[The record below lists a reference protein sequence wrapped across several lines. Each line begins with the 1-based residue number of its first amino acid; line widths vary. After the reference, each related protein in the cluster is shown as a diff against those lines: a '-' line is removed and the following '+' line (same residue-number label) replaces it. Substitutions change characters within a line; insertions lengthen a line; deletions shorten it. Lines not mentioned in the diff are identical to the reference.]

1 MSLRHFLDVSELSRA
16 DLRTILDNA
25 HAMKRARAASRV
37 GVEPGM
43 EQKLAQIA
51 GIGGP
56 MPDADFSGRVLAM
69 IFEKPS
75 TRTRISFDVAMRHLG
90 GETLLLNRD
99 DLQLGRGESIEDT
112 AQVMSRYVDVV
123 MLRVLKHETLTTFA
137 AAAQVPV
144 INGLSDR
151 SHPCQIIADLM
162 TLEESLGGIVAGRSI
177 AWVGDA
183 NNVATSF
190 VHAAARL
197 DFELRIGAPA
207 ELGPST
213 DLLAWAEGEAAA
225 ITVHDTAQAAVQD
238 ADCVVTDTWVSMG
251 DENAE
256 ERIAAL
262 TPFRVDAALMGHA
275 SPDAIFLHCLPAY
288 RGQEVTSDIIDGPR
302 SRVFD
307 EAENRLHAQKAIL
320 AWCLRKEADQQEAA
334 A

>member
-1 MSLRHFLDVSELSRA
+1 MSLRHFLDISELSRA
-16 DLRTILDNA
+16 DLRTIMDDA
-25 HAMKRARAASRV
+25 HTMKRARAAALG
-37 GVEPGM
+37 GVEPDLD
-43 EQKLAQIA
+43 QKLARLA
-51 GIGGP
+51 GMTGP
-56 MPDADFSGRVLAM
+56 TPYADFSGRVLAM

-137 AAAQVPV
+137 AAAKVPV

-162 TLEESLGGIVAGRSI
+162 TLEETIGGVVAGRSI
-177 AWVGDA
+177 AWVGDS

-197 DFELRIGAPA
+197 DFELRIGAPP
-207 ELGPST
+207 ELGPSPE
-213 DLLAWAEGEAAA
+213 LLKWAQREGAA
-225 ITVHDTAQAAVQD
+225 IRVHDTARAAVEN

-256 ERIAAL
+256 ARIAAL
-262 TPFRVDAALMGHA
+262 TPFRVDADLMAHA
-275 SPDAIFLHCLPAY
+275 APNAIFLHCLPAY
-288 RGQEVTSDIIDGPR
+288 RGQEVTGDVIDGPR

-320 AWCLRKEADQQEAA
+320 AWCLRREADHQEAA